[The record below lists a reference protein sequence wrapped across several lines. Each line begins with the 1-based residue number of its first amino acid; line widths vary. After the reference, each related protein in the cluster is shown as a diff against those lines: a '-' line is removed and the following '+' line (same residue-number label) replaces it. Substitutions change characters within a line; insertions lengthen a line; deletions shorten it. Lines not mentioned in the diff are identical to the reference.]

1 MTKNLGSFHFSVI
14 HAVGF
19 NIRPL
24 AVWQQQFSASH
35 PDMSPSL
42 RGKEAFSRDLTAL
55 TTGTG
60 ETTVRLALE
69 LGDKVS
75 FLQVHGYMGNGGY
88 MNPVAALLEK
98 KGKWSRCR

>member
-19 NIRPL
+19 NIRPV

-55 TTGTG
+55 TAGTG
-60 ETTVRLALE
+60 ETTEAYSGAGGQGQLSAGTWLRGEWRIHEPSCSSVRKE
-69 LGDKVS
+69 EEVES
-75 FLQVHGYMGNGGY
+75 M
-88 MNPVAALLEK
+88 
-98 KGKWSRCR
+98 